1 MNNVLP
7 PQLEQLI
14 AQAMTNPNFVEQ
26 YRQTNPQ
33 LYQQA
38 LQLRNSMDPRTA
50 IMQVAQ
56 SKGINPNVLFQR
68 LGIK

>member
-1 MNNVLP
+1 MNNGLP
-7 PQLEQLI
+7 PQFEQLI
-14 AQAMTNPNFVEQ
+14 AQAMTNPNFIEQ
-26 YRQTNPQ
+26 CRQSNPQ

-38 LQLRNSMDPRTA
+38 MQLRNSMDPRTA

-56 SKGINPNVLFQR
+56 SKGINPNILFQR